1 MVIFEVVTQKFV
13 TARLYS
19 KQPSID
25 KLWDVYVDFNAEL
38 FSRIHSQMPAIMM
51 KEIAIAQCMSKNCL
65 LIPRLP
71 SEVSQDPKLQ
81 LKAVDIRLNEDGK
94 REEYKTSSGR
104 MEKWCNVL
112 FVCMRQ
118 SAYIGRAW
126 QYVVIYLNMQ
136 MMQQSSQLIYH
147 VLHMTGDRLVV
158 TYRKAFIQLLSHVI
172 KDWIPKYE
180 NYSQTDMYTEV

>member
-1 MVIFEVVTQKFV
+1 
-13 TARLYS
+13 
-19 KQPSID
+19 
-25 KLWDVYVDFNAEL
+25 
-38 FSRIHSQMPAIMM
+38 
-51 KEIAIAQCMSKNCL
+51 MSKNCL

-136 MMQQSSQLIYH
+136 MMQQSS
-147 VLHMTGDRLVV
+147 
-158 TYRKAFIQLLSHVI
+158 
-172 KDWIPKYE
+172 
-180 NYSQTDMYTEV
+180 